1 MLKRILA
8 TDDDRVI
15 ALIRIAVGISVFSHG
30 AGKVLGWWGGG
41 GIAGTYAF
49 LNGQLHVPAILAYM
63 VIFGEFFA
71 GLGLIT
77 GTLGRIA
84 AAGNIL
90 IQTGALLLVHIHV
103 GWRLEEY
110 SLLAL
115 SMCVAVLIRGSGA
128 WSIDRLL
135 VRRAA

>member
-1 MLKRILA
+1 MLKKIIA

-15 ALIRIAVGISVFSHG
+15 ALIRIAIGISVFSHG
-30 AGKVLGWWGGG
+30 AQKVLGWWGGG
-41 GIAGTYAF
+41 GIDGTYAF
-49 LNGQLHVPAILAYM
+49 MTGQLQIPGVLAYM
-63 VIFGEFFA
+63 VIFGEFLA

-84 AAGNIL
+84 AAGNIM
-90 IQTGALLLVHIHV
+90 IQTGALLLVHIHI
-103 GWRLEEY
+103 GWKMEEY

-115 SMCVAVLIRGSGA
+115 SMCLAILIRGSGA

-135 VRRAA
+135 MRD

>member
-1 MLKRILA
+1 MLKRIIA

-15 ALIRIAVGISVFSHG
+15 ALIRIAIGISVFSHG
-30 AGKVLGWWGGG
+30 AQKVLGWWGGG
-41 GIAGTYAF
+41 GIDGTYAF
-49 LNGQLHVPAILAYM
+49 MTGQLQIPGVLAYM
-63 VIFGEFFA
+63 VIFGEFLA

-84 AAGNIL
+84 AAGNL
-90 IQTGALLLVHIHV
+90 MIQSGALLLVHIHI
-103 GWRLEEY
+103 GWKMEEY

-115 SMCVAVLIRGSGA
+115 SMCLAILIRGSGA

-135 VRRAA
+135 MRD

>member
-1 MLKRILA
+1 MLKKIIA

-15 ALIRIAVGISVFSHG
+15 ALIRIAIGISVFSHG
-30 AGKVLGWWGGG
+30 AQKVLGWWGGG
-41 GIAGTYAF
+41 GIDGTYAF
-49 LNGQLHVPAILAYM
+49 MTGQLQIPGVLAYM
-63 VIFGEFFA
+63 VIFGEFLA

-84 AAGNIL
+84 AAGNL
-90 IQTGALLLVHIHV
+90 MIQSGALLLVHIHI
-103 GWRLEEY
+103 GWKMEEY

-115 SMCVAVLIRGSGA
+115 SMCLAILIRGSGA

-135 VRRAA
+135 MRD

>member
-1 MLKRILA
+1 MLKRIIA

-15 ALIRIAVGISVFSHG
+15 ALIRIAIGISVFSHG
-30 AGKVLGWWGGG
+30 AQKVLGWWGGG
-41 GIAGTYAF
+41 GIDGTYAF
-49 LNGQLHVPAILAYM
+49 MTGQLQIPGVLAYM
-63 VIFGEFFA
+63 VIFGEFLA

-84 AAGNIL
+84 AAGNL
-90 IQTGALLLVHIHV
+90 MIQTGALLLVHIHI
-103 GWRLEEY
+103 GWKMEEY

-115 SMCVAVLIRGSGA
+115 SMCLAILIRGSGA

-135 VRRAA
+135 MRD

>member
-1 MLKRILA
+1 MLKKIIA

-15 ALIRIAVGISVFSHG
+15 ALIRIAIGISVFSHG
-30 AGKVLGWWGGG
+30 AQKVLGWWGGG
-41 GIAGTYAF
+41 GIDGTYAF
-49 LNGQLHVPAILAYM
+49 MTGQLQIPGVLAYM
-63 VIFGEFFA
+63 VIFGEFLA

-84 AAGNIL
+84 AAGNL
-90 IQTGALLLVHIHV
+90 MIQTGALLLVHIHI
-103 GWRLEEY
+103 GWKMEEY

-115 SMCVAVLIRGSGA
+115 SMCVAILIRGSGA

-135 VRRAA
+135 MRD

>member
-1 MLKRILA
+1 MLKKIIA

-15 ALIRIAVGISVFSHG
+15 ALIRIAIGISVFSHG
-30 AGKVLGWWGGG
+30 AQKVLGWWGGG
-41 GIAGTYAF
+41 GIDGTYAF
-49 LNGQLHVPAILAYM
+49 MTGQLQIPGVLAYM
-63 VIFGEFFA
+63 VIFGEFLA

-84 AAGNIL
+84 AAGNIM
-90 IQTGALLLVHIHV
+90 IQTGALLLVHIHI
-103 GWRLEEY
+103 GWKMEEY

-115 SMCVAVLIRGSGA
+115 SMCVAILIRGSGA

-135 VRRAA
+135 MRD

>member
-1 MLKRILA
+1 MLKKIIA

-15 ALIRIAVGISVFSHG
+15 ALIRIAIGSSVFSHG
-30 AGKVLGWWGGG
+30 AQKELGWWGGG
-41 GIAGTYAF
+41 GIDGTYAF
-49 LNGQLHVPAILAYM
+49 MTGQLHIPGVLAYM

-71 GLGLIT
+71 ALGLIT

-84 AAGNIL
+84 AAGNIM
-90 IQTGALLLVHIHV
+90 IQTGALLLVHIHI
-103 GWRLEEY
+103 GWKMEEY

-115 SMCVAVLIRGSGA
+115 SMCVAILIRGSGA

-135 VRRAA
+135 MRD

>member
-1 MLKRILA
+1 MLKRIIA

-15 ALIRIAVGISVFSHG
+15 ALIRVAIGISVFSHG
-30 AGKVLGWWGGG
+30 AQKVLGWWGGG
-41 GIAGTYAF
+41 GIDGTYAF
-49 LNGQLHVPAILAYM
+49 MTGQLQIPGVLAYM
-63 VIFGEFFA
+63 VIFGEFLA

-84 AAGNIL
+84 AAGNL
-90 IQTGALLLVHIHV
+90 MIQSGALLLVHIHI
-103 GWRLEEY
+103 GWKMEEY

-115 SMCVAVLIRGSGA
+115 SMCLAILIRGSGA

-135 VRRAA
+135 MRD